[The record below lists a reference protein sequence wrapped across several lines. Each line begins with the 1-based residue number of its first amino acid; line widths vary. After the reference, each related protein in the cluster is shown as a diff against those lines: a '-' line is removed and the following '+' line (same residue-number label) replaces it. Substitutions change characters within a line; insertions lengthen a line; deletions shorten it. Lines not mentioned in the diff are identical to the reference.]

1 MTTKTTKDS
10 KGDKAKKTA
19 KAKDFKD
26 LKNSKDPK
34 GSKEP
39 KVAKGSLKA
48 SKPAPSQPL
57 TAKESLKEPQVEM
70 AKAAIDPS
78 CSECHVRAC
87 YRQDAKAPVF
97 CASEASQDEVAET
110 KDIYTGE
117 GIYAKVAKAAAEL
130 EAEYYGRLT
139 RLEETVVFALK
150 MGAKKVGVA
159 SCLSFLDESA
169 IYAKAVRSAGLE
181 VKTVSCKVGSLD
193 KTEIGLS
200 EEYKFCPG
208 EPEACCNP
216 ALQAKVLNEWG
227 SDVNVIMGLCVGH
240 DFLFSSH
247 SAAPTVTLAVKDR
260 VLGHNPMA
268 AIYTSKLFYNRILD
282 YKKYPKSRLD
292 KNKK

>member
-1 MTTKTTKDS
+1 MTTKDS
-10 KGDKAKKTA
+10 KAKKTT
-19 KAKDFKD
+19 KAKE
-26 LKNSKDPK
+26 
-34 GSKEP
+34 SKEP
-39 KVAKGSLKA
+39 KELKA
-48 SKPAPSQPL
+48 ANKAEKTKKNSVMGTEAKVQEPPEGSKDG
-57 TAKESLKEPQVEM
+57 
-70 AKAAIDPS
+70 KANAVDPS

-87 YRQDAKAPVF
+87 YRQDSKAPVF
-97 CASEASQDEVAET
+97 CAAEGNFEEVEET
-110 KDIYTGE
+110 RELYTGE
-117 GIYAKVAKAAAEL
+117 SIYAKVAKAAADL

-150 MGAKKVGVA
+150 LGAKKVGVA
-159 SCLSFLDESA
+159 SCLSFLDESG

-216 ALQAKVLNEWG
+216 VLQAKVLNDWG
-227 SDVNVIMGLCVGH
+227 SDLNVIMGLCVGH
-240 DFLFSSH
+240 DFLFARH
-247 SAAPTVTLAVKDR
+247 SDAPTVTLAVKDR

-268 AIYTSKLFYNRILD
+268 AIYTSKLFYSRILD

-292 KNKK
+292 KGKK